1 MNWLQEITLPSAGR
15 LRKLGLGM
23 GTALLVTAGAMPAQ
37 DDFMPNGAVTQET
50 EEVKYTLLRPGD
62 KTAEVVKEGERNP
75 FGKGEDALKDLD
87 AKGTNEENEI
97 RDRLTRLR
105 VVGVSPGSRGLR
117 VMLGDMVLEP
127 GEMVPQVL
135 PEQTVALRVG
145 AITPR
150 AIELVWVEVKP
161 SGLPP
166 RVLTIPVDLRPY
178 VRYALKGQPNEKN
191 QWDKSSPAGATAAV
205 GTQFPDVAQTPAHNP
220 AGLASS
226 NPSKVTPLVP
236 PASGA
241 AESPLPLPVP
251 GAPGPSAVEVP
262 AQIQLPEWG
271 KAMEMLQKLV
281 PLGKGEEKQ

>member
-1 MNWLQEITLPSAGR
+1 MNRFPKSPPSSAARLLKFGLFFATVLLITAVPVA
-15 LRKLGLGM
+15 
-23 GTALLVTAGAMPAQ
+23 AQ
-37 DDFMPNGAVTQET
+37 DDFMPEGAVAEKT
-50 EEVKYTLLRPGD
+50 EEVEYTLLRPGD

-75 FGKGEDALKDLD
+75 FGKSEDALKDLD
-87 AKGTNEENEI
+87 VKGTNEENEI

-127 GEMVPQVL
+127 GELVPQVL
-135 PEQTVALRVG
+135 PDQTVALRVG

-191 QWDKSSPAGATAAV
+191 QWDKAGQSGATAAV
-205 GTQFPDVAQTPAHNP
+205 GMQFPDVAQTPAHNP
-220 AGLASS
+220 AGFASS
-226 NPSKVTPLVP
+226 NPLKVTPPVP
-236 PASGA
+236 PASA
-241 AESPLPLPVP
+241 AADSVAPSVP
-251 GAPGPSAVEVP
+251 APASTAVEVP
-262 AQIQLPEWG
+262 ALIQLPEWG
-271 KAMEMLQKLV
+271 EAMEMLQKLV
-281 PLGKGEEKQ
+281 PLGKGEDKQ